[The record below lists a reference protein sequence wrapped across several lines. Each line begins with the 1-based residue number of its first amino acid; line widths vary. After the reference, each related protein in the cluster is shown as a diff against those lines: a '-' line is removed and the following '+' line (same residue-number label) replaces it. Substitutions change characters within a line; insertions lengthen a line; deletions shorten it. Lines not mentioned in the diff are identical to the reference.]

1 MHVISLV
8 TPTWVKDA
16 FFWYT
21 SGIFW
26 QGGTL
31 SCLAAVLY
39 FFHIFLMVG
48 SRLPAHT
55 PYCSVQFKIVCAFLL
70 QFSLQYLVKG
80 RGPPLPSFSI
90 CPKNDCQPADRTSS
104 GGDGLWTALELE
116 GSRQILLLPHAATC
130 AGRGRKKEIRRE
142 NAICRSLSPVL
153 HDIVCLPKCN

>member
-8 TPTWVKDA
+8 TPTWIKDA
-16 FFWYT
+16 FFW
-21 SGIFW
+21 SSIFW

-31 SCLAAVLY
+31 SRLAAVLY
-39 FFHIFLMVG
+39 FFHVFLMVG

-55 PYCSVQFKIVCAFLL
+55 PYCSVQCKTVCAFLL

-80 RGPPLPSFSI
+80 PGPPFSSFSI
-90 CPKNDCQPADRTSS
+90 CPKNDRQPADRTSS

-116 GSRQILLLPHAATC
+116 GSRQIILLPHAATC

-153 HDIVCLPKCN
+153 HDIICLSKCN